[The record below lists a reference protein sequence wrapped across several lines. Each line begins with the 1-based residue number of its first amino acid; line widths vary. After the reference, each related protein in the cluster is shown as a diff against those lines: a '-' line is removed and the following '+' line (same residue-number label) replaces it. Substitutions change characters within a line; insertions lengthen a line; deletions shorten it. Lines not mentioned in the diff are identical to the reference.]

1 MNTTTGRVD
10 AQRVREFCLS
20 LFEKLGFATE
30 YAETVTDALVEAH
43 LRGAPNQ
50 GLGRLPIYV
59 KRIEQGSVNAKP
71 SPRVV
76 RETESTAVMDGDN
89 SLGHYAA
96 AKAMH
101 LAIEKAENTGIGAV
115 GVMNSTHFGIA
126 AYYSMLA
133 AERGMIG
140 IVMSNSAPLMAAPG
154 GAERI
159 IGNNPISIAVPFA
172 NHPPIVLDMACSNAA
187 FSSIQLAAQQ
197 GVTVPTGWGT
207 DENGAETTEPKT
219 ILANGMLT
227 PLGGYKGFGLALMV
241 EILVGV
247 LTGANCGKDVT
258 ILYKDLEKKQGTG
271 HFVIAIDIRQFMD
284 RSVFDSRLSNL
295 VQSIKGSRKAEGT
308 AEIVLPGEGSAERRR
323 KNLESG
329 IALPQAI
336 RDQIAELAAAYGVRP
351 PV

>member
-1 MNTTTGRVD
+1 
-10 AQRVREFCLS
+10 
-20 LFEKLGFATE
+20 
-30 YAETVTDALVEAH
+30 
-43 LRGAPNQ
+43 
-50 GLGRLPIYV
+50 
-59 KRIEQGSVNAKP
+59 
-71 SPRVV
+71 
-76 RETESTAVMDGDN
+76 
-89 SLGHYAA
+89 
-96 AKAMH
+96 
-101 LAIEKAENTGIGAV
+101 
-115 GVMNSTHFGIA
+115 
-126 AYYSMLA
+126 
-133 AERGMIG
+133 
-140 IVMSNSAPLMAAPG
+140 
-154 GAERI
+154 
-159 IGNNPISIAVPFA
+159 
-172 NHPPIVLDMACSNAA
+172 
-187 FSSIQLAAQQ
+187 
-197 GVTVPTGWGT
+197 
-207 DENGAETTEPKT
+207 
-219 ILANGMLT
+219 MLT